1 MNSFFDD
8 ASLGLIKLWPYRAS
22 PDNNLL
28 VMPPADYWFLSEEIG
43 GDVVSDMTFRA
54 KDSPYVVDR
63 NIFVRLVPCSVVPLY
78 DLAWYIIT

>member
-1 MNSFFDD
+1 MKGFFDD

-43 GDVVSDMTFRA
+43 GDVVSDMTIRA
-54 KDSPYVVDR
+54 RDSPYVVGR
-63 NIFVRLVPCSVVPLY
+63 NIFVRLVSCSVVHLY
-78 DLAWYIIT
+78 DLACYVIT